1 MPFAQTG
8 DLQTRYEF
16 TGDSGPVLV
25 LCNSLGTNFSMWDPQ
40 MAELARSFHILRYDT
55 RGHGQSSVTAGDYTI
70 EQLGCDVL
78 ALLDYLQLERVHFC
92 GLSMG
97 GVIGL
102 WLGVH
107 APDRFHKLVLSNT
120 AAKIGTAEMWNARIA
135 TVRRDGMKE
144 VAAAVI
150 QRWFTP
156 EFRATSSDQVNRA
169 QAMLEAS
176 PPAGYAACCAAIR
189 DIDLRDAVREI
200 RVPTLV
206 IGGSKDPVT
215 SMADAQYLIERI
227 PGSVLAEL
235 NAAHLSNVE
244 QATAFTHAVADFLS
258 RKGIHNG

>member
-1 MPFAQTG
+1 MPFAQIG
-8 DLQTRYEF
+8 DIQTRYDL
-16 TGDSGPVLV
+16 TGENGPVLV
-25 LCNSLGTNFSMWDPQ
+25 LSNSLGTNFSMWDPQ
-40 MAELARSFHILRYDT
+40 MAELARSFRILRYDT
-55 RGHGQSSVTAGDYTI
+55 RGHGQTSVTAGDYTI
-70 EQLGCDVL
+70 EQLGSDVL
-78 ALLDYLQLERVHFC
+78 ALLDHLQLERIHFC

-97 GVIGL
+97 GIIGL

-107 APDRFHKLVLSNT
+107 APDRLHKLIVSNT

-135 TVRRDGMKE
+135 TVRKDGMKE

-156 EFRATSSDQVNRA
+156 EFRATSPDQIARA

-189 DIDLRDAVREI
+189 DIDLRDAVSSI

-206 IGGSKDPVT
+206 SGGSKDPVT
-215 SMADAQYLIERI
+215 SMADAQYLTERI

-244 QATAFTHAVADFLS
+244 QAGAFTNAVADFLS
-258 RKGIHNG
+258 RKGMHNG

>member
-1 MPFAQTG
+1 MPFARIG
-8 DLQTRYEF
+8 DLQTRYEL
-16 TGDSGPVLV
+16 TGESGPVLV
-25 LCNSLGTNFSMWDPQ
+25 LSNSLGTNFTMWDPQ
-40 MAELARSFHILRYDT
+40 MAELAQRFRILRYDT
-55 RGHGQSSVTAGDYTI
+55 RGHGQTSVTAGDYTI
-70 EQLGCDVL
+70 EQLGHDVL
-78 ALLDYLQLERVHFC
+78 ALLDHLQLERVHFC

-97 GVIGL
+97 GIIGL

-107 APDRFHKLVLSNT
+107 APDRLHKLIVSNT

-135 TVRRDGMKE
+135 TVRKDGMKE

-156 EFRATSSDQVNRA
+156 EFRATSPDQVAGA

-189 DIDLRDAVREI
+189 DIDLRDAVSSI
-200 RVPTLV
+200 KVPTLV

-215 SMADAQYLIERI
+215 SMPDAQYLSERI
-227 PGSVLAEL
+227 PGAELAEL

-244 QATAFTHAVADFLS
+244 QATAFTTAVGDFLS
-258 RKGIHNG
+258 RKEMHNG

>member
-1 MPFAQTG
+1 MPFAQIG
-8 DLQTRYEF
+8 DLQARYEL
-16 TGDSGPVLV
+16 TGESGPVLV
-25 LCNSLGTNFSMWDPQ
+25 FSNSLGTNFSMWDPQ
-40 MAELARSFHILRYDT
+40 MAELARSFRILRYDT

-70 EQLGCDVL
+70 EQLGRDVL
-78 ALLDYLQLERVHFC
+78 ALLDHLQLQRVHFC

-107 APDRFHKLVLSNT
+107 APDRLHKLVLSNT
-120 AAKIGTAEMWNARIA
+120 AVKIGTAEMWDIRIA
-135 TVRRDGMKE
+135 TVRKDGMKQ

-156 EFRATSSDQVNRA
+156 EFRATSSDQVAWA

-189 DIDLRDAVREI
+189 DIDLRDAVSKI
-200 RVPTLV
+200 KVPTLV

-215 SMADAQYLIERI
+215 PVADAQYLIERI
-227 PGSVLAEL
+227 PGSVLVEL

-244 QATAFTHAVADFLS
+244 QAKAFTNAVGDFLS
-258 RKGIHNG
+258 GKGMHNG